1 MWIQARG
8 TLWVMPVYEFRCA
21 TCGHDEE
28 VVRPM
33 GETDPP
39 GACPEC
45 GGDLRRRW
53 SRVGVRFEGW
63 GFSSTDGLLSEDR
76 RSKRDFKELKRKA
89 DEIAES

>member
-1 MWIQARG
+1 MWIRARG
-8 TLWVMPVYEFRCA
+8 TLGVMPVYEFRCA
-21 TCGHDEE
+21 TCGKDVE

-39 GACPEC
+39 GPCPEC
-45 GGDLRRRW
+45 GGRLRRRW

-63 GFSSTDGLLSEDR
+63 GFSSTDDLLPEDR
-76 RSKRDFKELKRKA
+76 RAKRDFKELKHKA